1 MHIIVNNKQFKFSDL
16 KELIAYLME
25 IPLAHAKHG
34 SIDAFKENIS
44 TASILVSELCAI
56 QHAELSGL
64 STPQDT
70 ETKKRRTVQKAM
82 YTRTKTR
89 MAQLAI
95 FCKRAKD
102 KNTVYTLVYDFIL
115 SLEGK
120 ALLSGFQLT
129 HKMHKDTPR
138 GNAERHSIL
147 RQQ

>member
-64 STPQDT
+64 PVPQDT
-70 ETKKRRTVQKAM
+70 ETKKKRTAQKVM
-82 YTRTKTR
+82 FSRTITR
-89 MAQLAI
+89 MNQLAI
-95 FCKRAKD
+95 FCNRAKD
-102 KNTVYTLVYDFIL
+102 KNKVYTLIYDFIL

-129 HKMHKDTPR
+129 HKVHKDTPR
-138 GNAERHSIL
+138 GNAEHHSIL
-147 RQQ
+147 RPQ